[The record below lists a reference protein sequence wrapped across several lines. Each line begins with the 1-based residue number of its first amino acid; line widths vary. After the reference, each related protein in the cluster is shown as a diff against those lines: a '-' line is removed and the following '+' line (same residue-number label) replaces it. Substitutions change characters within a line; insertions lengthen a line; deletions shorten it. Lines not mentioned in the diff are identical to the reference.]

1 VTGVPVTTKTI
12 REYKY
17 LAYHNYKPN
26 KKMKTNTFILIV
38 AAYST
43 ILALPAIFFPDFSLA
58 YFGISPSVPEEHSL
72 VNFVGGYQLLMAYL
86 GYVVYRSTDKEARR
100 GWLLGIALVTL
111 FAICVQQVD
120 LNVRGIKAYPTMY
133 LDEAIWLAIAI
144 GSLYFRGK
152 E

>member
-1 VTGVPVTTKTI
+1 MLKINVLPQTQT
-12 REYKY
+12 
-17 LAYHNYKPN
+17 

-43 ILALPAIFFPDFSLA
+43 ILALPAIFFPDFSLT
-58 YFGISPSVPEEHSL
+58 YFGISPNVPEEHSL
-72 VNFVGGYQLLMAYL
+72 VNFVGGYQLFAAYL
-86 GYVVYRSTDKEARR
+86 GYIAYRSTDRETRR
-100 GWLLGIALVTL
+100 GWLLATALITI

-120 LNVRGIKAYPTMY
+120 LHVRDIKAYPTMY

>member
-1 VTGVPVTTKTI
+1 MARGKSFVYPFK
-12 REYKY
+12 KY
-17 LAYHNYKPN
+17 NQPIIN
-26 KKMKTNTFILIV
+26 QKMKTNTFILIV
-38 AAYST
+38 MAYSV
-43 ILALPAIFFPDFSLA
+43 ILALPAIFFPDFSLT
-58 YFGISPSVPEEHSL
+58 YFGISPNVMEEHSL
-72 VNFVGGYQLLMAYL
+72 ANFIGGYQLFAAYL
-86 GYVVYRSTDKEARR
+86 GYVAYRSTDRETRR
-100 GWLLGIALVTL
+100 GWLLATAFITI

>member
-1 VTGVPVTTKTI
+1 MLSILQKLRLI
-12 REYKY
+12 
-17 LAYHNYKPN
+17 NKPPFSFQTN
-26 KKMKTNTFILIV
+26 NLSKKMKTNTFILIV
-38 AAYST
+38 VVYST
-43 ILALPAIFFPDFSLA
+43 IIALPNIFFPDYSLA

-72 VNFVGGYQLLMAYL
+72 ANFIGGYQLLMAYL
-86 GYVVYRSTDKEARR
+86 GYVAYRSTDKEARR
-100 GWLLGIALVTL
+100 GWLLGIAFVTL

-120 LNVRGIKAYPTMY
+120 LHVRDIKAYSTMY

>member
-1 VTGVPVTTKTI
+1 
-12 REYKY
+12 
-17 LAYHNYKPN
+17 
-26 KKMKTNTFILIV
+26 MKTNTFILIV

-43 ILALPAIFFPDFSLA
+43 ILALPAIFFPDFSLT
-58 YFGISPSVPEEHSL
+58 YFGISPSVPQEHSL
-72 VNFVGGYQLLMAYL
+72 INFVGGYQLFAAYL
-86 GYVVYRSTDKEARR
+86 GYVAYRSTDRETRR
-100 GWLLGIALVTL
+100 GWLLATALITI

>member
-1 VTGVPVTTKTI
+1 MALGKSFVYPFK
-12 REYKY
+12 EYNQ
-17 LAYHNYKPN
+17 LII

-72 VNFVGGYQLLMAYL
+72 VNFVGGYQLFGAYL
-86 GYVVYRSTDKEARR
+86 GYVAYRSTDRETRR
-100 GWLLGIALVTL
+100 GWLLATAFITI

-120 LNVRGIKAYPTMY
+120 LHVRDIKAYSTMY